1 MLHLPAVADQI
12 WAAVVAA
19 AVAVAVESMSLYGG
33 CTQTSLPEQVVVWQM
48 VNCTPKRQLA

>member
-33 CTQTSLPEQVVVWQM
+33 CTQTSLPEQVVVW
-48 VNCTPKRQLA
+48 